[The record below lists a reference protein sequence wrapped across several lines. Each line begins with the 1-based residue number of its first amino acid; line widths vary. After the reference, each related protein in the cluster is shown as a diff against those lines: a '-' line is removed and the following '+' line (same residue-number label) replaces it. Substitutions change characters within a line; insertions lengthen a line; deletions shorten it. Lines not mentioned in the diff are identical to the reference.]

1 MDALMAHHNRFRGA
15 CYEGTMLRFGND
27 PYLIG
32 KRARTL
38 IKVKEFQ
45 DAEFAIV
52 GYEEGKPYITEHGT
66 FRVPVWVCLADNG
79 KLFNVTAQGN
89 MQEKHELWQTRN
101 SHINKFLTVKYHYLS
116 KDGIPQLPVALRFY
130 ETV

>member
-1 MDALMAHHNRFRGA
+1 MAWHKRYRKEG
-15 CYEGTMLRFGND
+15 YEGTMLRFGDD

-38 IKVKEFQ
+38 LKVKEFQ
-45 DAEFAIV
+45 DAEFTIV
-52 GYEEGKPYITEHGT
+52 GYQEGKPYITEQGT
-66 FRVPVWVCLADNG
+66 FRVPVWVCDAGNG

-89 MQEKHELWQTRN
+89 MQEKHELWETKNQ
-101 SHINKFLTVKYHYLS
+101 HINKPLTVKYHYLS
-116 KDGIPQLPVALRFY
+116 NEGIPQLPVALRFH